1 MFDNPAAGGLEY
13 QLGPREKR
21 EGKDKPAMQDFL
33 KQKDIGT
40 IISDDVSPSFDVFK
54 FEAFAGEYI
63 SPGALVGTRLTE
75 SKFLI
80 GRVSAGLEVSRG
92 ELSSDE
98 AAAARRIYEVE
109 VIEEGLLTAGEETP
123 GIIMI
128 EPSDMALA
136 GAPVFIP
143 SNAVM
148 VEAMGFATDREN
160 AICLGRTRITAE
172 DALVGPGKSADNV
185 LLKPEFLQRHLFIGG
200 TTGTGKS
207 YATGILIE
215 EVARLGIPVVIVDS
229 QREYTEVAKGLNGTV
244 LKPGENYTTHLAA
257 LTDREIVGMVPTL
270 QGTAM
275 EDLLTQTFLKLKR
288 ERQDWNLNDLLRE
301 MAKDGPT
308 LELPFATSAPA
319 ISRVEHQIGR
329 HDFIGAATD
338 WEGLLRD
345 NPVVDIDCALL
356 DQSQL
361 QLIATAT
368 LRDLFDRRL
377 KGTIPPYVIVLEEAH
392 LLVPEVEDSPCK
404 QVIRENVRIG
414 RHYGICVVLITQS
427 PVDIDKKT
435 IRQCNTRLIFALE
448 PDQLDALQGVRS
460 DATEDMLRRLPKMPL
475 GTCLLSGTYQ
485 TIKHAIP
492 VRIRS
497 DRRTVA
503 AGATPDILAEVEEKK
518 EQ

>member
-1 MFDNPAAGGLEY
+1 
-13 QLGPREKR
+13 
-21 EGKDKPAMQDFL
+21 
-33 KQKDIGT
+33 
-40 IISDDVSPSFDVFK
+40 
-54 FEAFAGEYI
+54 
-63 SPGALVGTRLTE
+63 
-75 SKFLI
+75 
-80 GRVSAGLEVSRG
+80 
-92 ELSSDE
+92 
-98 AAAARRIYEVE
+98 
-109 VIEEGLLTAGEETP
+109 
-123 GIIMI
+123 
-128 EPSDMALA
+128 
-136 GAPVFIP
+136 
-143 SNAVM
+143 
-148 VEAMGFATDREN
+148 
-160 AICLGRTRITAE
+160 
-172 DALVGPGKSADNV
+172 
-185 LLKPEFLQRHLFIGG
+185 
-200 TTGTGKS
+200 
-207 YATGILIE
+207 
-215 EVARLGIPVVIVDS
+215 
-229 QREYTEVAKGLNGTV
+229 
-244 LKPGENYTTHLAA
+244 
-257 LTDREIVGMVPTL
+257 
-270 QGTAM
+270 M

-518 EQ
+518 AQ